1 MGIEKGF
8 LKQKNGGG
16 GTLLGIDITRQ
27 GDNETIIYDVWPVVW
42 KAMSKK
48 RTEEE
53 GRTGEV
59 GLQSRNAA
67 LAFLLHIWFY
77 SHLAALN
84 NPLSFETEEGAA
96 AAADGRQKRKN
107 APGIQPDQG
116 VGYVRREGCDQVES
130 GRPFLECIQLPPPAR
145 PGAAC

>member
-48 RTEEE
+48 RTEKE

-59 GLQSRNAA
+59 SLQSRYRV
-67 LAFLLHIWFY
+67 LAFQLHFWFY
-77 SHLAALN
+77 SHLTALN
-84 NPLSFETEEGAA
+84 TL
-96 AAADGRQKRKN
+96 
-107 APGIQPDQG
+107 
-116 VGYVRREGCDQVES
+116 V
-130 GRPFLECIQLPPPAR
+130 L
-145 PGAAC
+145 